1 MTRITIVKCA
11 CNCWWTN
18 KKSYQVFFCF
28 CSPTWRLWRHVN
40 NFVSRGTW
48 KKSRLKRYSK
58 PWPRDCAAHCSFKFH
73 VFVYHKT
80 VILPSILCIKR
91 ESKYRSHVIPKPKAK
106 EWISKT
112 LTLNIRS
119 CYITKECQLFFSL
132 LFWVWVSSQSY
143 CTLRELPHY
152 RGENVSRTK

>member
-1 MTRITIVKCA
+1 MKKIENIYSFSWTKSTRGFFSPITSDTNNNSEM

-58 PWPRDCAAHCSFKFH
+58 PWLRDCAAHCSLKLHIFI
-73 VFVYHKT
+73 YHKT

-91 ESKYRSHVIPKPKAK
+91 ESKYRSHIIPKPKAK

-119 CYITKECQLFFSL
+119 CYITK
-132 LFWVWVSSQSY
+132 
-143 CTLRELPHY
+143 
-152 RGENVSRTK
+152 